1 MGRLDGLVAMAP
13 PLSRTVGE
21 SKVISHAFDSRRARD
36 RRDEPNKRL
45 KEPLMS
51 PDNVTPMHKPV
62 QFTIDGRSYE
72 TADRRQ
78 QAAAILRLAGLD
90 PSLFDLGELQGH
102 RPQPVRFED
111 DELVEIHPGAR
122 FVSIRQRADVA

>member
-1 MGRLDGLVAMAP
+1 
-13 PLSRTVGE
+13 
-21 SKVISHAFDSRRARD
+21 
-36 RRDEPNKRL
+36 
-45 KEPLMS
+45 MS